1 MKVKDSKMK
10 PYSLRLGNISKYFAV
25 GNIRKNQLIRISFF
39 C

>member
-10 PYSLRLGNISKYFAV
+10 PYSLRLRNISKYFAV